1 MPGPDRLPANRV
13 DWTPDPGRAVLL
25 VHDLQNHFLSAFT
38 TDAPPIPEMLHH
50 IGRLRAVCAEVGIP
64 VLYTAQP
71 GGQSPE
77 QRGLQQDFWGPGIP
91 DDPRAAAIAD
101 AVAPGPDDT
110 VVTKWKYG
118 AFTRTD
124 LDTRLRELGR
134 DEVII
139 TGVYAHIGVQVT
151 ACEAWMR
158 DLRAFVVADAVADF
172 SEVEH
177 LGALTWTA
185 GRCAVVTDTETLVR
199 ALGKGAGE
207 AGAGAGSAAPVVER
221 LRADVADL
229 LGEDPADLPVD
240 ENLADHGLDSI
251 RLMSLLERWRV
262 EYGVDLAFPDLAE
275 EPVIERW
282 AALLTPRP

>member
-1 MPGPDRLPANRV
+1 PGPDALPANRV
-13 DWTPDPGRAVLL
+13 EWTPDPRRAVLL

-38 TDAPPIPEMLHH
+38 TDAPPIPEMLRH
-50 IGRLRAVCAEVGIP
+50 IGRLRAVCAEAGIP

-71 GGQSPE
+71 GGQTPE

-101 AVAPGPDDT
+101 AVAPGPEDT

-124 LDTRLRELGR
+124 LDARLRELGR
-134 DEVII
+134 DELIV

-172 SEVEH
+172 SEAEH
-177 LGALTWTA
+177 LGALAWAA
-185 GRCAVVTDTETLVR
+185 GRCAVVTDTESLVR
-199 ALGKGAGE
+199 ALGGGPGE
-207 AGAGAGSAAPVVER
+207 GNAVPSLPVVER

-240 ENLADHGLDSI
+240 EDLADHGLDSI
-251 RLMSLLERWRV
+251 RLMSLLERWRA

-275 EPVIERW
+275 EPILRRW
-282 AALLTPRP
+282 AELLAPRP